1 VERLK
6 GLVARFA
13 VAAISMIMLVSMT
26 AGSAS
31 AVAATNTV
39 KGAVTALAYA
49 ANAAPSL
56 TWAGVSITLD
66 LSIDTDGAG
75 TQQFWLFNDDGGDC
89 SLSGT
94 VITISGAADCEVL
107 GRVGPDG
114 TLTASTDEMAI
125 TIAKGTQ
132 AAPTHAAVS
141 AADYGDTFSLSAT
154 GGSGTGAYTYDKVSG
169 DCTVSSA
176 GAVAIT
182 SLSTPPADCVFRVKR
197 AADSNW
203 EESDWSS
210 NVTITVGKDDQAT
223 LFTEVDLVG
232 DVGVSW
238 SGSALGVAGQVF
250 NLRATGGTTAGAITY
265 SKVGSGDCTVNSGAA
280 TVTIDTLSTP
290 AVECVVRASMAGTAN
305 YNAVTDDLTISL
317 AALPTT
323 SVSPRIRTSGLMA
336 VVFNPGVWSANGGEL
351 SAVSYQWY
359 KCSSSKSAVS
369 AASTASVPGD
379 CTAVSGATGR
389 TWRVAGV
396 TENHIRVL
404 ITRSNESGTAYA
416 WSATVNRP

>member
-1 VERLK
+1 MERLK

-31 AVAATNTV
+31 AAAATNTV

-56 TWAGVSITLD
+56 TWAGSNITLD
-66 LSIDTDGAG
+66 LSIDTNGAG
-75 TQQFWLFNDDGGDC
+75 TQQFWLFNDGGGDC
-89 SLSGT
+89 SLVGT
-94 VITISGAADCEVL
+94 VITIFGAGDCEVL

-132 AAPTHAAVS
+132 AAVTHAAVS
-141 AADYGDTFSLSAT
+141 AAVYGDTFSLSAT

-169 DCTVSSA
+169 DCSVTSG
-176 GAVAIT
+176 GAVEIT

-203 EESDWSS
+203 DESGWSS

-223 LFTEVDLVG
+223 LLTEVDLVG
-232 DVGVSW
+232 APVSW
-238 SGSALGVAGQVF
+238 SGSALGVLGQVF
-250 NLRATGGTTAGAITY
+250 NLRATGGTTAGVITY
-265 SKVGSGDCTVNSGAA
+265 SKVGSGDCSVDNGAA
-280 TVTIDTLSTP
+280 TVTITTLSTP
-290 AVECVVRASMAGTAN
+290 AVECVVRASMAGTVN

-323 SVSPRIRTSGLMA
+323 SVSPRIRTSGVMA

-369 AASTASVPGD
+369 AASTPSVPGD
-379 CTAVSGATGR
+379 CTAVSGATDR

>member
-1 VERLK
+1 
-6 GLVARFA
+6 
-13 VAAISMIMLVSMT
+13 MIMLVSMT

-31 AVAATNTV
+31 AAAATNTV
-39 KGAVTALAYA
+39 EGTVGAGSAS
-49 ANAAPSL
+49 AAPSL
-56 TWAGVSITLD
+56 TWAGSNITLD

-89 SLSGT
+89 SLVGT
-94 VITISGAADCEVL
+94 VITITGAADCEVL

-182 SLSTPPADCVFRVKR
+182 SLSTPPVDCVFRVKR

-203 EESDWSS
+203 DESGWSS
-210 NVTITVGKDDQAT
+210 NVTITVGEDDQAT
-223 LFTEVDLVG
+223 LLTEVDLVG

-238 SGSALGVAGQVF
+238 SGSALGVLGQVF
-250 NLRATGGTTAGAITY
+250 NLRATGGTTSGVITY

-280 TVTIDTLSTP
+280 TVTITTLSTP
-290 AVECVVRASMAGTAN
+290 AVACVVRASMAGSAN

-323 SVSPRIRTSGLMA
+323 SVSPRIRTSGLTA
-336 VVFNPGVWSANGGEL
+336 VAFNPGVWSANGGEL
-351 SAVSYQWY
+351 SGVSYQWY
-359 KCSSSKSAVS
+359 KCSSSKSAVP

-389 TWRVAGV
+389 DWKVVGV
-396 TENHIRVL
+396 TERHIRVL
-404 ITRSNESGTAYA
+404 ITRSNESGSAYA
-416 WSATVNRP
+416 WSATITRP

>member
-31 AVAATNTV
+31 AAAATNTV
-39 KGAVTALAYA
+39 KGAVTAIAYA

-56 TWAGVSITLD
+56 TWAGSNITLD
-66 LSIDTDGAG
+66 LSIDTNGAG
-75 TQQFWLFNDDGGDC
+75 TQQFWLFNNGGGDC
-89 SLSGT
+89 SLVGT
-94 VITISGAADCEVL
+94 VITISGAGDCEVL

-141 AADYGDTFSLSAT
+141 EADYGDTFSLSAT
-154 GGSGTGAYTYDKVSG
+154 GGNGTGAYTYDKVSG

-197 AADSNW
+197 EADSNW
-203 EESDWSS
+203 NVSGWSS

-223 LFTEVDLVG
+223 LLTEVDLVG
-232 DVGVSW
+232 APVSW
-238 SGSALGVAGQVF
+238 SDSALGVAGQVF
-250 NLRATGGTTAGAITY
+250 NLRATGGTTSGAITY

-280 TVTIDTLSTP
+280 TVTITTLSTP
-290 AVECVVRASMAGTAN
+290 AVACVVQASMAGSAN
-305 YNAVTDDLTISL
+305 YNAVIDDLTISL

-379 CTAVSGATGR
+379 CTAVSGATDR